1 MSSIV
6 TLCLSAGIQK
16 TITFDSL
23 KPGEVNRSRSYI
35 YDASGKA
42 VNSARVLVQLME
54 ADDADRGLEDS
65 LAFECAPDN
74 KASDAFKACPPESA
88 CQTSSDNKASG
99 AYKAPAAPDDITLI
113 CPLGKKNADFF
124 LQLAARDGLNPEAV
138 LIPGYTRECCTLL
151 DEAAGEVTELVVEEP
166 TPEDEAPVSDL
177 LFTLRTALARASAF
191 NRLEDSAPACQ
202 ASSDNK
208 ASGTYRELEDSAASQ
223 NAAADRASGA
233 FKAAGALPRTALLF
247 AGSRPAFW
255 PQDAIQ
261 QIALAAKK
269 AGALFMADFRG
280 NDLLSLLPAS
290 VRGECSL
297 ADKATSAN
305 KAASAFK
312 ACPPALTPDIIKIN
326 EAEFRETFMRGADE
340 LAAAICEKSREL
352 GNIIVVTRGA
362 DSTLAA
368 DRGTLYECAS
378 EKVRAVNTIGCGD
391 SFNAGFLYEYMTS
404 CNVEMALK
412 KGTWCAARN
421 AERLS
426 PGTIR

>member
-16 TITFDSL
+16 TISFDSL
-23 KPGEVNRSRSYI
+23 KTGAVNRSRSYI
-35 YDASGKA
+35 FDAAGKA

-54 ADDADRGLEDS
+54 ADDTASKRKDS
-65 LAFECAPDN
+65 GTAAFQTSSGN
-74 KASDAFKACPPESA
+74 KASDAF
-88 CQTSSDNKASG
+88 
-99 AYKAPAAPDDITLI
+99 KAPAAPDDITLI

-151 DEAAGEVTELVVEEP
+151 DDATGEVTELVVEEP
-166 TPEDEAPVSDL
+166 APEGDAPVSDL
-177 LFTLRTALARASAF
+177 LFTLRSVLARASAF
-191 NRLEDSAPACQ
+191 SKLEDSGS
-202 ASSDNK
+202 ASESGCDNK
-208 ASGTYRELEDSAASQ
+208 ASVSCKT
-223 NAAADRASGA
+223 
-233 FKAAGALPRTALLF
+233 AGALPRTALLF

-255 PQDAIQ
+255 PKDVIT

-290 VRGECSL
+290 T
-297 ADKATSAN
+297 DKAS
-305 KAASAFK
+305 SAFK
-312 ACPPALTPDIIKIN
+312 ACAPALTPDIIKIN
-326 EAEFRETFMRGADE
+326 EAEFRETFMRSEKAAGCAASTGDAGD
-340 LAAAICEKSREL
+340 LVAAICEKSREL

-368 DRGTLYECAS
+368 DRGTLYECVS
-378 EKVRAVNTIGCGD
+378 EKVHAVNTIGCGD

-404 CNVEMALK
+404 GNVETALK

-421 AERLS
+421 AGQLS

>member
-16 TITFDSL
+16 TISFDSL
-23 KPGEVNRSRSYI
+23 KTGAVNRSRSYI
-35 YDASGKA
+35 YDAAGKA

-54 ADDADRGLEDS
+54 ADNADRGRADS
-65 LAFECAPDN
+65 SAFESAAAD
-74 KASDAFKACPPESA
+74 KATSAF
-88 CQTSSDNKASG
+88 
-99 AYKAPAAPDDITLI
+99 KAPAAPDDVTLI

-124 LQLAARDGLNPEAV
+124 LQLAARDGLNPEIV

-151 DEAAGEVTELVVEEP
+151 DDATGEVTELVVEEP
-166 TPEDEAPVSDL
+166 APEGDAPVSDL

-191 NRLEDSAPACQ
+191 SGRDDSSASQ
-202 ASSDNK
+202 AGVANK
-208 ASGTYRELEDSAASQ
+208 A
-223 NAAADRASGA
+223 ADA
-233 FKAAGALPRTALLF
+233 FKATGALPRTALLF

-255 PQDAIQ
+255 PQDVIT

-280 NDLLSLLPAS
+280 NDLLSLF
-290 VRGECSL
+290 
-297 ADKATSAN
+297 D
-305 KAASAFK
+305 ASAK
-312 ACPPALTPDIIKIN
+312 PALTPDIIKIN
-326 EAEFRETFMRGADE
+326 EAEFCETFMCTYGSEKDAASAATSFEKAAGCAASTGDAGS

-368 DRGTLYECAS
+368 DRGTLYECVS

-404 CNVEMALK
+404 GNVEMALK

-421 AERLS
+421 AGRLS

>member
-16 TITFDSL
+16 TISFDSL
-23 KPGEVNRSRSYI
+23 KTGAVNRSRSYI
-35 YDASGKA
+35 YDAAGKA
-42 VNSARVLVQLME
+42 VNSARVLTQLME
-54 ADDADRGLEDS
+54 AEDADSQRKDS
-65 LAFECAPDN
+65 PASQSTAAD
-74 KASDAFKACPPESA
+74 KAASAFKACASGSA
-88 CQTSSDNKASG
+88 CQAELANKAS
-99 AYKAPAAPDDITLI
+99 AAFKALAAPDDVTLI

-151 DEAAGEVTELVVEEP
+151 DDATGEVTELVVEEP
-166 TPEDEAPVSDL
+166 APEGDAPVSDL

-191 NRLEDSAPACQ
+191 SGREDSASACQ
-202 ASSDNK
+202 ASSADK
-208 ASGTYRELEDSAASQ
+208 ASGT
-223 NAAADRASGA
+223 
-233 FKAAGALPRTALLF
+233 FKTAGALPRTALLF

-255 PQDAIQ
+255 PQDVIQ

-280 NDLLSLLPAS
+280 NDLLSLLPVS
-290 VRGECSL
+290 T
-297 ADKATSAN
+297 DKATST
-305 KAASAFK
+305 FK
-312 ACPPALTPDIIKIN
+312 ACTPALTPGIIKIN
-326 EAEFRETFMRGADE
+326 EAEFRETFMRSEEANGYAASTGDAGD

-404 CNVEMALK
+404 GNVETALK

>member
-16 TITFDSL
+16 TISFDSL
-23 KPGEVNRSRSYI
+23 KTGAVNRSRSYI
-35 YDASGKA
+35 YDAAGKA

-54 ADDADRGLEDS
+54 ADDADRGRADS
-65 LAFECAPDN
+65 SAFE
-74 KASDAFKACPPESA
+74 SA
-88 CQTSSDNKASG
+88 AANKASG
-99 AYKAPAAPDDITLI
+99 AFKAPAAPDDITLI

-151 DEAAGEVTELVVEEP
+151 DDATGEVTELVVEEP
-166 TPEDEAPVSDL
+166 APEGDAPVSDL

-191 NRLEDSAPACQ
+191 GGLEDSASACQ
-202 ASSDNK
+202 ASSADK
-208 ASGTYRELEDSAASQ
+208 AATT
-223 NAAADRASGA
+223 
-233 FKAAGALPRTALLF
+233 FKTAGALPRTALLY

-255 PQDAIQ
+255 PQDVIT

-280 NDLLSLLPAS
+280 NDLLSLL
-290 VRGECSL
+290 
-297 ADKATSAN
+297 N
-305 KAASAFK
+305 ASAK
-312 ACPPALTPDIIKIN
+312 PALTPDIIKIN
-326 EAEFRETFMRGADE
+326 EAEFRETFMCTQDTDKTGKTDAPAGNNSEKAQPAAAAGSEKAAGCAASTDDAGD

-352 GNIIVVTRGA
+352 GNILVVTRGA

-378 EKVRAVNTIGCGD
+378 EKVHAVNTIGCGD

-404 CNVEMALK
+404 GNVEMALK

-421 AERLS
+421 AGQLS
-426 PGTIR
+426 PGTIT

>member
-23 KPGEVNRSRSYI
+23 KPGAVNRSRSYI
-35 YDASGKA
+35 YDAAGKA
-42 VNSARVLVQLME
+42 VNSARVLVQLQE
-54 ADDADRGLEDS
+54 LEDS
-65 LAFECAPDN
+65 AAFECAPDN
-74 KASDAFKACPPESA
+74 KASGAF
-88 CQTSSDNKASG
+88 
-99 AYKAPAAPDDITLI
+99 KAPAAPDDITLI

-124 LQLAARDGLNPEAV
+124 LQLAARDGLNPETV

-166 TPEDEAPVSDL
+166 APEGDAPVSDL

-191 NRLEDSAPACQ
+191 SGREDSASACQ
-202 ASSDNK
+202 ASSADK
-208 ASGTYRELEDSAASQ
+208 ASGT
-223 NAAADRASGA
+223 
-233 FKAAGALPRTALLF
+233 FKTAGALPRTALLF

-255 PQDAIQ
+255 PQDVIQ

-280 NDLLSLLPAS
+280 NDLLSLL
-290 VRGECSL
+290 
-297 ADKATSAN
+297 D
-305 KAASAFK
+305 ASAT
-312 ACPPALTPDIIKIN
+312 PALTPDIIKIN
-326 EAEFRETFMRGADE
+326 EAEFRETFMRAPGE

-404 CNVEMALK
+404 GNVEMALK

>member
-16 TITFDSL
+16 TISFDSL
-23 KPGEVNRSRSYI
+23 KTGEVNRSRSYI
-35 YDASGKA
+35 YDAAGKA

-54 ADDADRGLEDS
+54 ADNADS
-65 LAFECAPDN
+65 
-74 KASDAFKACPPESA
+74 
-88 CQTSSDNKASG
+88 
-99 AYKAPAAPDDITLI
+99 APAAPDDVTLI

-151 DEAAGEVTELVVEEP
+151 DDATGEITELVVEEP
-166 TPEDEAPVSDL
+166 APEGDAPVSDL

-191 NRLEDSAPACQ
+191 GGRKDSSAVAFQ
-202 ASSDNK
+202 NSLADKAAGGSASVSEVDNK
-208 ASGTYRELEDSAASQ
+208 ASVSCM
-223 NAAADRASGA
+223 
-233 FKAAGALPRTALLF
+233 AAGALPRTALLF

-255 PQDAIQ
+255 PKDVIT

-280 NDLLSLLPAS
+280 NDLLSLL
-290 VRGECSL
+290 
-297 ADKATSAN
+297 D
-305 KAASAFK
+305 ASAT
-312 ACPPALTPDIIKIN
+312 PALTPDIIKIN
-326 EAEFRETFMRGADE
+326 EAEFRETFMRAQKTDKTGKTDAPAGNNSEKAHPATSYEKAAGCAASTGDTGD

-352 GNIIVVTRGA
+352 GNIIVVTREA
-362 DSTLAA
+362 DSTFAA
-368 DRGTLYECAS
+368 NRGTLYECAS
-378 EKVRAVNTIGCGD
+378 EKVHAVNTIGCGD

-404 CNVEMALK
+404 GNVEMALK

>member
-16 TITFDSL
+16 TISFDSL
-23 KPGEVNRSRSYI
+23 KTGEVNRSRSYI
-35 YDASGKA
+35 YDAAGKA

-54 ADDADRGLEDS
+54 TKSTD
-65 LAFECAPDN
+65 
-74 KASDAFKACPPESA
+74 KASSAF
-88 CQTSSDNKASG
+88 
-99 AYKAPAAPDDITLI
+99 KAPAAPDDVTLI

-124 LQLAARDGLNPEAV
+124 LQLAARDGLNPEVV

-151 DEAAGEVTELVVEEP
+151 DDATGEVTELVVEEP
-166 TPEDEAPVSDL
+166 APEGDVPVSDL

-191 NRLEDSAPACQ
+191 QVSSA
-202 ASSDNK
+202 DK
-208 ASGTYRELEDSAASQ
+208 ADT
-223 NAAADRASGA
+223 A

-255 PQDAIQ
+255 PQDVIT

-280 NDLLSLLPAS
+280 NDLLSLLLVS
-290 VRGECSL
+290 T
-297 ADKATSAN
+297 DKATST
-305 KAASAFK
+305 FK
-312 ACPPALTPDIIKIN
+312 ACTPALTPDIIKIN
-326 EAEFRETFMRGADE
+326 EAEFRETFIHGPGN

-404 CNVEMALK
+404 GNVELALK

-421 AERLS
+421 AGRLS